1 MTSYI
6 QGKFNDI
13 NINFFGCDI
22 IKGHCDLINF
32 HTLVLSDQAWLLS
45 IEEHTIQVIAQL
57 LGHMIELTS
66 PCEPY

>member
-32 HTLVLSDQAWLLS
+32 QTLVLSHQAWLVNRRAYYS
-45 IEEHTIQVIAQL
+45 SY
-57 LGHMIELTS
+57 S
-66 PCEPY
+66 PIVGTHD